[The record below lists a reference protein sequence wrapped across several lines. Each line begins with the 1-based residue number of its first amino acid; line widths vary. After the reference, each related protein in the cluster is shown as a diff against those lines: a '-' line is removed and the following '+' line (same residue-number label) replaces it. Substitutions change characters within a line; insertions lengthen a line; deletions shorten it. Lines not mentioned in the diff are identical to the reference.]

1 MPMPISDLEY
11 ALGRRAN
18 EAADALAGANA
29 SIRAQNAEIVKLRR
43 ALTAARAEIVEL
55 RSENETLATRLIA
68 LLRPKH

>member
-1 MPMPISDLEY
+1 MFDITDGEY
-11 ALGRRAN
+11 ILAKQRNEAEGALGA
-18 EAADALAGANA
+18 ANA

-55 RSENETLATRLIA
+55 KQENQTLGMRLIA